1 MLNGILGLMTGSQQ
15 FGGIRGQ
22 IVMGVRLR
30 QWLVLIGV
38 TAAFCHHKI
47 HHLAMMV
54 MMYPYGYHRQKDGQ
68 GGHEYG
74 QSLFHSATKI
84 QRLS

>member
-1 MLNGILGLMTGSQQ
+1 MLDVGLG
-15 FGGIRGQ
+15 RGL
-22 IVMGVRLR
+22 VM
-30 QWLVLIGV
+30 IGV
-38 TAAFCHHKI
+38 TAAFRHHKI

-74 QSLFHSATKI
+74 QSLLHSATKI